1 MKEIHRLKVRGWQ
14 KILHAN
20 GNVKKV
26 RVVIFISDKTDFKT
40 KAMNKDKKGHYIN
53 DTGINRRKYCPH

>member
-1 MKEIHRLKVRGWQ
+1 MRGWQ
-14 KILHAN
+14 NVLHAN

-26 RVVIFISDKTDFKT
+26 RVVILISDKADFKT

-53 DTGINRRKYCPH
+53 DTRINGRKYCPH